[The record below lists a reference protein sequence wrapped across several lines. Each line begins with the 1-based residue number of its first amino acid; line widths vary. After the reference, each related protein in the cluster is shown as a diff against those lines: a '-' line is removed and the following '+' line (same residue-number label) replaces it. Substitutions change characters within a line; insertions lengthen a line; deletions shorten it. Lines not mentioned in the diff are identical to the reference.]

1 MSSPLLHPPRQPAPR
16 PPTCGPLPA
25 ALLRE
30 PATSASMGEGG
41 DTNGR
46 CMTQLLR
53 SDFLVDDGKTPRSI
67 EISRPENRIM
77 RIPDTHMMMKQQ
89 MGLHDM
95 LQGIFKVRT
104 TVIG

>member
-1 MSSPLLHPPRQPAPR
+1 
-16 PPTCGPLPA
+16 
-25 ALLRE
+25 
-30 PATSASMGEGG
+30 MGEGG
-41 DTNGR
+41 DTSGR

-95 LQGIFKVRT
+95 LQGIFKVRFESGQGGAASWPGHSPLLPLARPQDSLT
-104 TVIG
+104 WP